1 MYHQLVHTLIEV
13 LPPPRGGTPV
23 GLQARKLSAIG
34 KIAALAPLN
43 ADEADLA
50 AHCIA
55 ARAQA
60 DEMLRLARLNEHDPA
75 LAGRLNAEYRST
87 MRLWLAVY
95 TQLKR
100 VQAERRKRD
109 ANAETANEDA
119 WARHIAERSMLAVLE
134 AQPEAGA
141 AEPVRPQPAPVA
153 APTVAPVAPKAN
165 TSQNETNS
173 HNVAFETPMS
183 AHLVVKAP
191 NPTGLHTT
199 LLATTHLTPSGYHTR
214 HGTNDR
220 PGATIPANAVPE
232 ATNPRPSPLNPTSP
246 QADPARNVP
255 ENKIDPQDVA
265 FETWLSAETSIN
277 PGDATLREIMR
288 EMMGL
293 PLKGPKRGIG
303 LIRSAL
309 RSAASA
315 IENSAR

>member
-134 AQPEAGA
+134 AQPDAGSDEAEA
-141 AEPVRPQPAPVA
+141 AGSVRPQLAPIKESVGTPVVSPVA
-153 APTVAPVAPKAN
+153 APAVTAEKFQSEN
-165 TSQNETNS
+165 KTNS
-173 HNVAFETPMS
+173 HKMAFETRVSTQTPM
-183 AHLVVKAP
+183 P
-191 NPTGLHTT
+191 GPTGSSVEGFRGSLLSTT
-199 LLATTHLTPSGYHTR
+199 RLCPREAGTGQGPGGTQDFGHAPAIVAEQALMRPSKTTGPR
-214 HGTNDR
+214 NRAR
-220 PGATIPANAVPE
+220 PGPE
-232 ATNPRPSPLNPTSP
+232 VWETPG
-246 QADPARNVP
+246 AR
-255 ENKIDPQDVA
+255 IS
-265 FETWLSAETSIN
+265 L
-277 PGDATLREIMR
+277 GLRR
-288 EMMGL
+288 
-293 PLKGPKRGIG
+293 
-303 LIRSAL
+303 
-309 RSAASA
+309 
-315 IENSAR
+315 

>member
-50 AHCIA
+50 VHCIA

-95 TQLKR
+95 TRLKR

-109 ANAETANEDA
+109 ANPETANEDA

-134 AQPEAGA
+134 AQPDAD
-141 AEPVRPQPAPVA
+141 PVRPHQAPVSAPALARAA
-153 APTVAPVAPKAN
+153 APIEAKADAPAAVRVAAAN
-165 TSQNETNS
+165 EAMTENKTNS
-173 HNVAFETPMS
+173 HNAAFETPLS
-183 AHLVVKAP
+183 DQNP
-191 NPTGLHTT
+191 NPGSAGSKVAHFREALLGTT
-199 LLATTHLTPSGYHTR
+199 
-214 HGTNDR
+214 R
-220 PGATIPANAVPE
+220 PF
-232 ATNPRPSPLNPTSP
+232 P
-246 QADPARNVP
+246 QEADPTGAAVSRQIKSQNEMILAAR
-255 ENKIDPQDVA
+255 
-265 FETWLSAETSIN
+265 LL
-277 PGDATLREIMR
+277 GRE
-288 EMMGL
+288 
-293 PLKGPKRGIG
+293 
-303 LIRSAL
+303 
-309 RSAASA
+309 
-315 IENSAR
+315 